1 MTTATATLWENFLPA
16 EVVAKQLKDGEE
28 NKRQIFE
35 QVARE
40 QTGKRRKLERT
51 RPNERVE
58 FGVSKSHEAKQ
69 CENNG
74 ISMTLKIFSN

>member
-1 MTTATATLWENFLPA
+1 M
-16 EVVAKQLKDGEE
+16 AKQLKDGEE

-58 FGVSKSHEAKQ
+58 FGVRGEKRIRRRLNNAKNS
-69 CENNG
+69 NNG
-74 ISMTLKIFSN
+74 IRSESKKLEAQRKFTP